1 MIEIG
6 ESKIFS
12 RKPTKYS
19 KLLQTA
25 HDMEDWN
32 EKSRLEKFL
41 LFSIKRTKSRKIL
54 QKSYIRKIF
63 HGKSKVEESF
73 DKKKEISEIFM
84 EKVLLEARAT

>member
-1 MIEIG
+1 M
-6 ESKIFS
+6 
-12 RKPTKYS
+12 
-19 KLLQTA
+19 QTA

-73 DKKKEISEIFM
+73 DKKKEIGEIFM

>member
-1 MIEIG
+1 MIAIG

-32 EKSRLEKFL
+32 EMSRLEKFL

-54 QKSYIRKIF
+54 QKKLY
-63 HGKSKVEESF
+63 
-73 DKKKEISEIFM
+73 KKDFSWKE
-84 EKVLLEARAT
+84 